1 MWVFKGIAEG
11 DVRHYLSIDD
21 IQREYLPIVKK
32 QIRALVKENL
42 SVKMLGGRMYVE
54 RSALEEY
61 LKK

>member
-1 MWVFKGIAEG
+1 MSDDKNKVTG
-11 DVRHYLSIDD
+11 VRRYLSIDD
-21 IQREYLPIVKK
+21 IQREYLPIGKK

-42 SVKMLGGRMYVE
+42 PVKMLGGRMYVE